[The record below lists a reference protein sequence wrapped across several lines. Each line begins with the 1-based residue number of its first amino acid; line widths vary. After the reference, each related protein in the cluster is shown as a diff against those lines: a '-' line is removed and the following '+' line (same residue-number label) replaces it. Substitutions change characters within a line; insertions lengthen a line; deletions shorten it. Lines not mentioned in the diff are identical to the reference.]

1 MARTSAL
8 SRAPAGSGVPDRLPR
23 GSAVRSKHRGQGADC
38 TLCNC
43 GGRFS
48 HCVATDYATKPQRL
62 GTDHGEP
69 SAEAL
74 TKARTVADDYE
85 AAYEEWLVNLAAENA
100 GPSPQIPE
108 VRFSELTR
116 GFGVD

>member
-1 MARTSAL
+1 M
-8 SRAPAGSGVPDRLPR
+8 
-23 GSAVRSKHRGQGADC
+23 
-38 TLCNC
+38 
-43 GGRFS
+43 
-48 HCVATDYATKPQRL
+48 
-62 GTDHGEP
+62 
-69 SAEAL
+69 
-74 TKARTVADDYE
+74 ADDYE